1 MKTKYIVGLWLGL
14 MLILM
19 LSSTLIY
26 MSTLSVGFLDGL
38 YMTVITISTV
48 GFKEVSD
55 MTPQAKIFTIIL
67 IIISIFM
74 VGYLLSAI
82 VSYFS
87 GGKFYESWREKK
99 MKKAIEALTNHIILC
114 GAGETGIYVAKQL
127 ELAEAPFVIIEQD
140 PEMIEEIK
148 ALGFLYVYEDATRE
162 ESLRAANIENA
173 RGLITTLPKDADNV
187 YVVLTARELRP
198 DIHIIAR
205 AHEERSDRKLKRAG
219 ANETVSP
226 NEIGGKKLALLM
238 LKPKASHF
246 MDHII
251 DTGNI
256 ELNLEEIQI
265 FETSELCNQTLRQAK
280 ISEKTG
286 LIVLALRKEEKDEF
300 IFNPKADQTLMAFD
314 TMIVVGE
321 KAQISK
327 LELLAKGLNHA

>member
-1 MKTKYIVGLWLGL
+1 MKTKYIASIWLGL
-14 MLILM
+14 MLILIFT
-19 LSSTLIY
+19 STIIY
-26 MSTLSVGFLDGL
+26 MATLSVGFLDGL
-38 YMTVITISTV
+38 YMTIITISTV
-48 GFKEVSD
+48 GFKEVAD

-67 IIISIFM
+67 IILSIFM

-87 GGKFYESWREKK
+87 GGEFYETWRKKK
-99 MKKAIEALTNHIILC
+99 MNKVIETLKDHIILC

-127 ELAEAPFVIIEQD
+127 EQAEATFVIIEQD
-140 PEMIEEIK
+140 PDIIEEIK
-148 ALGFLYVYEDATRE
+148 TLGFLYVYEDATRE
-162 ESLRAANIENA
+162 ESLKAANIKDA
-173 RGLITTLPKDADNV
+173 KGLITTLPKDADNV

-256 ELNLEEIQI
+256 ELNLEEVQI
-265 FETSELCNQTLRQAK
+265 EEGSELSEKMLKESK
-280 ISEKTG
+280 IAEKTG
-286 LIVLALRKEEKDEF
+286 LIVLAIRKESNNEF
-300 IFNPKADQTLMAFD
+300 IFNPNANQVLKAFD

-321 KAQISK
+321 KSQIYK
-327 LELLAKGLNHA
+327 LQSLAKGLNHA